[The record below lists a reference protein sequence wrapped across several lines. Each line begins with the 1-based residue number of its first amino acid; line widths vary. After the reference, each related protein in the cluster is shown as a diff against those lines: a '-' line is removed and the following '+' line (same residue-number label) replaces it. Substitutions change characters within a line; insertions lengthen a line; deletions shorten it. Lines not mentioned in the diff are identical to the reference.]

1 MKVNKEYKKINE
13 VITQLE
19 NHKYSP
25 LNASWCADRIVWAY
39 KFKKITK
46 EQMID
51 LSNRV
56 TELFE
61 MELI

>member
-1 MKVNKEYKKINE
+1 MKADKEYNKIKD
-13 VITQLE
+13 VVTKLE

-46 EQMID
+46 EQMTE

>member
-1 MKVNKEYKKINE
+1 MKFNREYNKIDE
-13 VITQLE
+13 VVTRLE
-19 NHKYSP
+19 NRKYSP

-46 EQMID
+46 EQMIN